1 VPELPVTLLVDEES
15 DFCGMLDEPLAAEL
29 SGFVDGVL
37 TPDAG
42 AAVLPEALEP
52 VVAEPEALVPPAA
65 ELVVSLSDLVVELAV
80 PPALDWRDLSALA
93 DLSFF
98 CFLALLFF
106 AGFFSVSAEA
116 PAPAFMPGPVLEP
129 VEEPPAA
136 EVEPLAVLLSV
147 ELPVCPPVV
156 ALVSALVEP

>member
-1 VPELPVTLLVDEES
+1 MPELPVWLFVDEES
-15 DFCGMLDEPLAAEL
+15 DFCGMLDEPLEPA
-29 SGFVDGVL
+29 
-37 TPDAG
+37 
-42 AAVLPEALEP
+42 ALEP
-52 VVAEPEALVPPAA
+52 PAA
-65 ELVVSLSDLVVELAV
+65 DELVVSLSDLVVELAV
-80 PPALDWRDLSALA
+80 PPALDWLDLSALA

-136 EVEPLAVLLSV
+136 EVEPLAVLLSL